1 MKIIQIIPC
10 FNFGGAETM
19 CENLIYSLSDR
30 GHSVSAISL
39 FDTHTA
45 ITERLE
51 KRGIRI
57 IYLNKKPGLDL
68 TMFSKIFKV
77 LKKEKPDIVHMHLNS
92 IKYAAPAKRAKI
104 KGCVYTVHNMADK
117 DAAGLARKANSFYF
131 KHEWIQ
137 PVALSEIVQDSI
149 NQVYGIEKDK
159 IPVVYNGS
167 DLSNCI
173 VKKDYEIKDT
183 VKLIHVG
190 RFSAQKNHKGLLDSF
205 AKIHS
210 EYSNTTLM
218 LLGDGEKREEMEQYA
233 KSLGL
238 EEHISFMGNQS
249 NVYNYLSDS
258 DMFVFPSIYEGVPMT
273 LIEAMGTGLPI
284 VATNVGGIPN
294 MLTDRESA
302 SLVDCDA
309 QMVYEAC
316 AELIENKSL
325 REEYGRN
332 AIKAAVKFSSQA
344 MAEGYEGVY
353 SILINSRKK

>member
-19 CENLIYSLSDR
+19 CENLIYSLADR

-45 ITERLE
+45 VTERLE
-51 KRGIRI
+51 KRGIKI
-57 IYLNKKPGLDL
+57 TYLNKKLGLDFK
-68 TMFSKIFKV
+68 MFSKIFKV

-92 IKYAAPAKRAKI
+92 VKYAAIAAKRAKI

-117 DAAGLARKANSFYF
+117 DAVGMARKVNKFYF
-131 KHEWIQ
+131 KHKWIQ

-149 NQVYGIEKDK
+149 AEVYNMAKER

-167 DLSNCI
+167 DLGNCI
-173 VKKDYEIKDT
+173 KKIDYDINGT

-190 RFSAQKNHKGLLDSF
+190 RFSEQKNHKGLIESF

-210 EYSNTTLM
+210 AYSNTTLT
-218 LLGDGEKREEMEQYA
+218 LLGDGEKREEMEQYVETL
-233 KSLGL
+233 SL
-238 EEHISFMGNQS
+238 SDCVTFMGNQS
-249 NVYNYLSDS
+249 NVYTYLKDS

-294 MLTDRESA
+294 MIVDKESG
-302 SLVDCDA
+302 SLVKCDVDK
-309 QMVYEAC
+309 VYEAC
-316 AELIENKSL
+316 IELIENKCL
-325 REEYGRN
+325 REKYGKN
-332 AIKAAVKFSSQA
+332 AIKNSVKFSSQA
-344 MAEGYEGVY
+344 MAEGYEKVY
-353 SILINSRKK
+353 SSLID